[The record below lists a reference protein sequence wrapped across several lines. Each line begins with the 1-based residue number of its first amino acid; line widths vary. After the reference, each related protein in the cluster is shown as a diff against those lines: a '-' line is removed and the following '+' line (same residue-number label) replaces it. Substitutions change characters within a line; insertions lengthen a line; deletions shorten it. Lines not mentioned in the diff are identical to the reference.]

1 MKQYFKTKISVII
14 LCSLKTLKYQNLINI
29 KNLIIE
35 KIDGCKNNH
44 ANSSSTKVTEQIPSG
59 FSMSTTLP
67 FKSIENKYN
76 VYKGKDSMKKFS
88 DSLTEHTM

>member
-1 MKQYFKTKISVII
+1 
-14 LCSLKTLKYQNLINI
+14 
-29 KNLIIE
+29 
-35 KIDGCKNNH
+35 
-44 ANSSSTKVTEQIPSG
+44 
-59 FSMSTTLP
+59 MSTTLP